1 MKSTY
6 TSKNLATRNMR
17 DPRHLMR
24 FVKFQALTGTDTE
37 RLKAIAKSEGV
48 GVDTVKASVSQIQSY
63 REQNATLNV
72 DLRINES
79 ILRVMPAFEDSMAGL
94 LTATELVEM
103 PDGNTGKKKIVKQD
117 DKTTRLEASRI
128 VKDIIVAKQPK
139 APMVENHVSQTN
151 QVATLSVAETT
162 EERMD
167 RLRKRAAEE
176 NLLPA
181 ETAAVPGYLDR
192 DEDPP
197 GSDDDESDDDSDEED
212 EQ

>member
-1 MKSTY
+1 MVKSTY
-6 TSKNLATRNMR
+6 TKSLSTRNMR

-24 FVKFQALTGTDTE
+24 FVKFQALTGTDAE

-48 GVDTVKASVSQIQSY
+48 GVSTVKDSVRQIQMY
-63 REQNATLNV
+63 QEQNATLNV

-94 LTATELVEM
+94 LQATELVEVN
-103 PDGNTGKKKIVKQD
+103 DDKTGKKKVVTQE

-139 APMVENHVSQTN
+139 APLIENNLNNSTKV
-151 QVATLSVAETT
+151 QVATLSTAETP

-181 ETAAVPGYLDR
+181 EVAAVPGYLDR
-192 DEDPP
+192 DEEPP
-197 GSDDDESDDDSDEED
+197 SSGDDDEGEEED
-212 EQ
+212 GE

>member
-1 MKSTY
+1 MATAL
-6 TSKNLATRNMR
+6 SKHNMR

-24 FVKFQALTGTDTE
+24 FVKFQALTGTEPE
-37 RLKAIAKSEGV
+37 RLKAIAKSESV
-48 GVDTVKASVSQIQSY
+48 SVQTVKDSVRQIQSY
-63 REQNATLNV
+63 KEQNATGNV
-72 DLRINES
+72 ELRINES
-79 ILRVMPAFEDSMAGL
+79 IMRVMPAFQASMVGL
-94 LTATELVEM
+94 LEATELVEV
-103 PDGNTGKKKIVKQD
+103 PDGNTGKNKIVKHI

-139 APMVENHVSQTN
+139 APIAEVNVNQTN
-151 QVATLSVAETT
+151 QVATLSTAETQ

-192 DEDPP
+192 DEAP
-197 GSDDDESDDDSDEED
+197 GDEDGDDEED
-212 EQ
+212 E

>member
-1 MKSTY
+1 MKSSY
-6 TSKNLATRNMR
+6 TKSLSTRNMR

-24 FVKFQALTGTDTE
+24 FVKFQALTGSDGE

-48 GVDTVKASVSQIQSY
+48 SVITVKDSVRQIQMY
-63 REQNATLNV
+63 REQNQTLNV

-79 ILRVMPAFEDSMAGL
+79 ILRVMPAFETSMAGL
-94 LTATELVEM
+94 LEATELVEVN
-103 PDGNTGKKKIVKQD
+103 DAKTGTKKVVTQE

-139 APMVENHVSQTN
+139 APLVENHLSQTN
-151 QVATLSVAETT
+151 QVANLSACETT

-167 RLRKRAAEE
+167 RLRKKAAEE

-181 ETAAVPGYLDR
+181 EVAAVPGYLDR
-192 DEDPP
+192 DEDP
-197 GSDDDESDDDSDEED
+197 DDDDSEEGEED
-212 EQ
+212 EE

>member
-1 MKSTY
+1 MATAL
-6 TSKNLATRNMR
+6 SKHNMR

-24 FVKFQALTGTDTE
+24 FVKFQALTGTETE
-37 RLKAIAKSEGV
+37 RLTAIAKSEGV
-48 GVDTVKASVSQIQSY
+48 SASTVRESVRQIQSY

-79 ILRVMPAFEDSMAGL
+79 ILRVMPAFENSMSGL
-94 LTATELVEM
+94 LTATELVEIS
-103 PDGNTGKKKIVKQD
+103 DGKTGKKKVVTQE

-139 APMVENHVSQTN
+139 APLVENNLNQSNKV

-167 RLRKRAAEE
+167 RLRRKAAEE

-192 DEDPP
+192 DEEKP
-197 GSDDDESDDDSDEED
+197 SDDDDEGDEED
-212 EQ
+212 E

>member
-6 TSKNLATRNMR
+6 TTALSKRNMR

-24 FVKFQALTGTDTE
+24 FVKFQALTGTDAE

-48 GVDTVKASVSQIQSY
+48 GVETVKDSVRQIQSY

-139 APMVENHVSQTN
+139 APLVENNLNNTN
-151 QVATLSVAETT
+151 KVQVATLSTAETP

-181 ETAAVPGYLDR
+181 EVAAVPGYLDR
-192 DEDPP
+192 DEEPP
-197 GSDDDESDDDSDEED
+197 SDGDDEDDED
-212 EQ
+212 E